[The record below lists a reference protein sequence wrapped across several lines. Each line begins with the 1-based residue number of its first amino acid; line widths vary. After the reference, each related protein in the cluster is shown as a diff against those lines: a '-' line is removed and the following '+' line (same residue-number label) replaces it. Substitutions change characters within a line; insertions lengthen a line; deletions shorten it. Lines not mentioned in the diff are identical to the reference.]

1 MLSMKNNYSIF
12 DISVIALFL
21 AFFALISYALLSKS
35 HADSKRKK
43 NFSKTFGTI
52 IKISGGGKIPKYY
65 EYSFEVA
72 GSKQKGTACC
82 VHTYSKNLIGKP
94 IGIVFETTD
103 ITNHEGLLTNHD
115 FQEYGLAMPDSIY
128 YMYVLDNYPVR

>member
-1 MLSMKNNYSIF
+1 MLSMKKKIGVSDILAIIF
-12 DISVIALFL
+12 IL
-21 AFFALISYALLSKS
+21 AFFFLIFYIRWSLSDL
-35 HADSKRKK
+35 DSKRKK

-52 IKISGGGKIPKYY
+52 IKISGGGKTPKYY

-94 IGIVFETTD
+94 IVIVYETTD
-103 ITNHEGLLTNHD
+103 ITNHKGLLTKPN